1 MEKEEFYTVKETATI
16 LRVSR
21 KTVYD
26 WMNAGRL
33 PYVQAGLRKRLIP
46 REALNQFK
54 RTWGVGLSDTIEDIR
69 MPSHAAGE
77 LVPA

>member
-1 MEKEEFYTVKETATI
+1 MPEEFYTVEESAKI

-26 WMNAGRL
+26 WMRAGRL

-46 REALNQFK
+46 KEALNQFK
-54 RTWGVGLSDTIEDIR
+54 RTWGVGLDVDRDSTIPDDIQI
-69 MPSHAAGE
+69 PSLAA
-77 LVPA
+77 A